1 MAVTATYELT
11 RGRTV
16 SGAVGDTST
25 YARLFAVRVDDP
37 GTSLLDISTAPG
49 VSYYDE
55 YPGDGSVV
63 CTSFECQAADDSG
76 MWYTVSMKYSARP
89 VWGYGDDGKPPNPAD
104 PLSLPEDQWSA
115 AASISSGPVTRDN
128 TGKPIVNSAKDPIGG
143 LEKDYAE
150 FRLTLV
156 RSYPGLTWSALALT
170 YTNAVNSGVWNG
182 SPARTWKCHFQS
194 AQKQTENN
202 QGGTIT
208 YWSTV
213 WDFVYRPETWD
224 LKEGC
229 ENVGMMELVD
239 DEKLVIKDSGG
250 DAVVSPV
257 ALNSDGSAAEPGTV
271 PSIINAGRG
280 VQVYRTANFSIF
292 GEPG

>member
-1 MAVTATYELT
+1 MSVTATYELT

-25 YARLFAVRVDDP
+25 YGRLFAVRVDDP

-63 CTSFECQAADDSG
+63 CTSFDCQAADDSG

-89 VWGYGDDGKPPNPAD
+89 VWGYGTGGQPPDPAD
-104 PLSLPEDQWSA
+104 PLRLPEDQWSA
-115 AASISSGPVTRDN
+115 AASISSGPVTR
-128 TGKPIVNSAKDPIGG
+128 TITATPIVNAAGDPIDG
-143 LEKDYAE
+143 LQKDYAE

-156 RSYPGLTWSALALT
+156 RAYPGLGWSALALN

-202 QGGTIT
+202 QGGTLT
-208 YWSTV
+208 YWSTT
-213 WDFVYRPETWD
+213 WDFAYRSETWD

-229 ENVGMMELVD
+229 ENVGLQELVSG
-239 DEKLVIKDSGG
+239 KRKVIKDENGEPI
-250 DAVVSPV
+250 ASPV
-257 ALNSDGSAAEPGTV
+257 ALTAAGAAAAAGTQ
-271 PSIINAGRG
+271 PTIINGGNG
-280 VQVYRTANFSIF
+280 VQVYRTADFSVF
-292 GEPG
+292 GVPS